1 VKAIFKVLVLWT
13 MLLTLPL
20 QGFAAATMSCCPP
33 PSAAAGHC
41 HDQDGAADGMVEGG
55 HASTARTDHVHAGPG
70 AHTDHHTPAHHHG
83 KCATCG
89 SCASCVPMAPAL
101 VAAIPAPASP
111 SIAMPFDQ
119 HTLTS
124 VDLAH
129 PERPPRA

>member
-1 VKAIFKVLVLWT
+1 VKAILNILIVWT

-20 QGFAAATMSCCPP
+20 QGVAAATMSCCPP
-33 PSAAAGHC
+33 PSAAAQDC
-41 HDQDGAADGMVEGG
+41 HDHGAVVDDGHGAAA
-55 HASTARTDHVHAGPG
+55 HAQADPHA
-70 AHTDHHTPAHHHG
+70 AAHHHAA

-89 SCASCVPMAPAL
+89 TCGICIPMAPSF
-101 VAAIPAPASP
+101 VGAPAVSASQ
-111 SIAMPFDQ
+111 SIATPVDQ

>member
-1 VKAIFKVLVLWT
+1 VKAIFRALIIWT

-20 QGFAAATMSCCPP
+20 QGIAAATMSCCPP
-33 PSAAAGHC
+33 PSAAARHC
-41 HDQDGAADGMVEGG
+41 HGHDAMVDDG
-55 HASTARTDHVHAGPG
+55 HTSTAHAHHAHAGP
-70 AHTDHHTPAHHHG
+70 ATQADPHAVAHHHAG

-89 SCASCVPMAPAL
+89 ACGPCVPMAPSF
-101 VAAIPAPASP
+101 VAALPAAATR
-111 SIAMPFDQ
+111 SIATPFDQ

>member
-1 VKAIFKVLVLWT
+1 MKAIFKILIVWT

-20 QGFAAATMSCCPP
+20 QGFAAATMSCCPS
-33 PSAAAGHC
+33 PSAAAQDC
-41 HDQDGAADGMVEGG
+41 HDHDAMVDDGHGATAHAQADPHPV
-55 HASTARTDHVHAGPG
+55 P
-70 AHTDHHTPAHHHG
+70 HHHAA

-89 SCASCVPMAPAL
+89 TCGICIPMAPSF
-101 VAAIPAPASP
+101 VGAPAVSASQ
-111 SIAMPFDQ
+111 SIAAPVDQ

>member
-1 VKAIFKVLVLWT
+1 VKAIFRVLIIWT

-20 QGFAAATMSCCPP
+20 QGIAAATTSCCPP

-41 HDQDGAADGMVEGG
+41 HDHGAVADDG
-55 HASTARTDHVHAGPG
+55 HASTADPHHMHAAPDMQ
-70 AHTDHHTPAHHHG
+70 ADPHPVAHHHAG

-89 SCASCVPMAPAL
+89 TCGPCVPMAPAF
-101 VAAIPAPASP
+101 VAALPVPATR
-111 SIAMPFDQ
+111 SIATPFEQ

>member
-1 VKAIFKVLVLWT
+1 VKATLRVLIVWT

-20 QGFAAATMSCCPP
+20 QGIAAAMMSCCSP
-33 PSAAAGHC
+33 PSAAAQHRHDHGAVVDDGHT
-41 HDQDGAADGMVEGG
+41 
-55 HASTARTDHVHAGPG
+55 STAHAHHVQAGPDMH
-70 AHTDHHTPAHHHG
+70 ADPHPVAHHHAG

-89 SCASCVPMAPAL
+89 ACGSCVPMAPSFAAAL
-101 VAAIPAPASP
+101 PVSATQ
-111 SIAMPFDQ
+111 SIATPVDQ